1 MEINENS
8 RRYYFAIDSKWI
20 FVISILV
27 VVSTIIGVWQFG
39 IGQHRTLYFN
49 SLISTTIISILFFLF
64 ITIGLYKGIT
74 LKDNTNDFAEKIS
87 SKHIP
92 DLTKVLDLSD
102 ADIPEIG
109 DGIGGII
116 LGILAWICL
125 TVVLFFVI
133 WFFGAVLWVCIFV
146 FATILY
152 WLFYKASSFVLQ
164 NSYKCKDKLVLS
176 AFYGITHTVL
186 FNFWIY
192 GIIYFAHQI
201 K

>member
-8 RRYYFAIDSKWI
+8 RRYYFAIDSKRI

-27 VVSTIIGVWQFG
+27 IVSTIIGVWQFG

-92 DLTKVLDLSD
+92 DLTNSLDFCNLVFWCCTL
-102 ADIPEIG
+102 G
-109 DGIGGII
+109 LRFCFCHNFI
-116 LGILAWICL
+116 L
-125 TVVLFFVI
+125 VVLQSV
-133 WFFGAVLWVCIFV
+133 
-146 FATILY
+146 
-152 WLFYKASSFVLQ
+152 
-164 NSYKCKDKLVLS
+164 
-176 AFYGITHTVL
+176 
-186 FNFWIY
+186 
-192 GIIYFAHQI
+192 
-201 K
+201 